1 MMATQEKAWTLEAK
15 VCKAFNAKYI
25 EDLKVNICTQSIPFV
40 QNTA

>member
-1 MMATQEKAWTLEAK
+1 MMATQEKAWTLE
-15 VCKAFNAKYI
+15 AKYI